1 MAEENVNLEN
11 LKEAMDSKATASTE
25 ATDGAEASEATSAAD
40 EETPVE
46 TPPVT
51 PSEPT
56 IDENGRSYAT
66 GKRKNAVAR
75 VWIKPGLGKIT
86 VNGREVERY
95 FARPVLQM
103 LLNQPFDVADRAGQ
117 YDVTAT
123 VTGGGLSGQAG
134 AVRHGISKALTLYE
148 PVLRRVLKKE
158 GFLTRDSRVVERKKY
173 GRRKARRSFQFS
185 KR

>member
-75 VWIKPGLGKIT
+75 V
-86 VNGREVERY
+86 
-95 FARPVLQM
+95 
-103 LLNQPFDVADRAGQ
+103 
-117 YDVTAT
+117 
-123 VTGGGLSGQAG
+123 
-134 AVRHGISKALTLYE
+134 
-148 PVLRRVLKKE
+148 
-158 GFLTRDSRVVERKKY
+158 
-173 GRRKARRSFQFS
+173 
-185 KR
+185 